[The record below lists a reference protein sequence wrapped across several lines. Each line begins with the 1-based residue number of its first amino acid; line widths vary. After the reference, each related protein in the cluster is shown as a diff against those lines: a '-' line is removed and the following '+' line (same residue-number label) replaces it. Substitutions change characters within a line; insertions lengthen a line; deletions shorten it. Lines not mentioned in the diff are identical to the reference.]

1 MRRSALLV
9 LIVLTI
15 YPFAVAGIPETV
27 AGPISARVLRVIDG
41 DTIVVH
47 ARIWLGQDIDV

>member
-1 MRRSALLV
+1 LV